1 MYFCLMLLFVWSPFK
16 LVHVF
21 VYVGKVVPEK

>member
-1 MYFCLMLLFVWSPFK
+1 MYFCLMFNVWSPFK